1 MTEIQLILPWGLL
14 NLLQT
19 YDPMILILL
28 TASVDVPSVASEM
41 INMDS
46 SVT

>member
-14 NLLQT
+14 SLFQT
-19 YDPMILILL
+19 YDPMIPLLL
-28 TASVDVPSVASEM
+28 TASVDVPSDL
-41 INMDS
+41 INTDS